1 MKVSIDKVALP
12 RDAYMLTLQSEGGA
26 TSESLA
32 LYKIAAKLDDEGIDF
47 CFDYEKSILQVW
59 LTAWETGF
67 AADVIGMNAN
77 KVNEFNLKQV
87 R

>member
-12 RDAYMLTLQSEGGA
+12 RDGYMLTLQSEGGQ

-32 LYKIAAKLDDEGIDF
+32 LYKIAAKLDDAGVDF
-47 CFDYEKSILQVW
+47 CFDYERSILQIW

-67 AADVIGMNAN
+67 APDVIGMNAN
-77 KVNEFNLKQV
+77 KVNDFNLKK
-87 R
+87 